1 MAPKALVVNDLLN
14 TLEDEDYN
22 TVISFIE
29 FLSNSRKK
37 ERANKSVSTL
47 KEIQNMFSDD
57 KGWDSEESMIADMAE
72 FRKERLGRPLTEEE
86 MKKYEI

>member
-47 KEIQNMFSDD
+47 KQIQNMFSDD

-72 FRKERLGRPLTEEE
+72 FRKERLGL
-86 MKKYEI
+86 